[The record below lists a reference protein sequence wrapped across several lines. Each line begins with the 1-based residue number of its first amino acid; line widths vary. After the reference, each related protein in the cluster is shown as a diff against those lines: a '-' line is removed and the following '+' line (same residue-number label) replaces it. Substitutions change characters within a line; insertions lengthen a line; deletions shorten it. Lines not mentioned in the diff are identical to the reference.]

1 MVITFHMSHRLP
13 KSVGANS
20 RSIRRRTN
28 GRTEGHGDDFGISL
42 SSQTRSLA
50 QRAQLRSLRSLRWAR
65 CARFAS
71 DNIEQP
77 LIADDTKMPRAKKE
91 GEN

>member
-13 KSVGANS
+13 KSVEANS
-20 RSIRRRTN
+20 RSIRARTN
-28 GRTEGHGDDFGISL
+28 ERTEGHVDDFGTSL

-50 QRAQLRSLRSLRWAR
+50 QRAQLRSLRWAR

-71 DNIEQP
+71 EQNINCRFNF
-77 LIADDTKMPRAKKE
+77 I
-91 GEN
+91 